1 MPCHDASPPLLS
13 PLPPSLNP
21 RTPERAKSIAPLL
34 RICTKSNEKERKRRK
49 QLSNL
54 AMDRSRSKRGY
65 HYDQDST
72 PPRSKPRFDRR
83 SGGGQN
89 PNSSYH
95 RRGPPGGGVDSDRRG
110 FLPPDAAPLPPPRPP
125 SSSAVAGAP
134 GCGPAATTTTSFR
147 ILCPESKAYGF
158 PPGFVAKVREDSGAL
173 VNVHPTFA
181 GDYVRVIETVDGARR
196 EADGRQPMFSPAQ
209 EALLTVHRR
218 ILETDADDGDEDGE
232 YGPRGKDPRD
242 RGKTTTQ
249 LIVPRLHV
257 GCLLGKGGKIIEQMR
272 METKT
277 HIRILPRDQNT
288 PRSVSL
294 SEEVVQ
300 VVGDGNNV
308 KKAVVIISDRLK
320 ESLHRDRGPFR
331 GRMNS
336 PEHRIS
342 QEDEY
347 LGGTQQMP
355 AYEEPYGRTDQI
367 RNNSGMEPPGYEFDS
382 NGSKVIEHP
391 EFQYDDI
398 VFRILCPNDK
408 ANSLVGTRDGII
420 EVLQA
425 DVGIDVRL
433 TDIVAGSD
441 ERVVL
446 VTSREGPDHEL
457 FPAQEALLHIQT
469 HIVDLGP
476 DKDNIIT
483 TRLLVP
489 STEIAFFEGRDGS
502 LSDIQRQTSAN
513 IQILPRE
520 DLPSGALESDELIQI
535 VGEIRAARNALMQ
548 VTTKLRSYLY
558 REMSGPIQVSN
569 SNVHGSISPAIGSPR
584 GPYQGNDLP
593 MAAYHEA
600 PQLSTSWHSKDSGG
614 SASGSFEQGSNI
626 NDDISRSTTKRFAVP
641 LVTRSTL
648 EVVIPRSA
656 AASLTMTAG
665 SKLVQISEMS
675 GATVMLAEDR
685 PEVMEKVIR
694 ISGTPEQA
702 DKAQSLLQG
711 FILSI
716 QDDIPSV

>member
-1 MPCHDASPPLLS
+1 
-13 PLPPSLNP
+13 
-21 RTPERAKSIAPLL
+21 
-34 RICTKSNEKERKRRK
+34 
-49 QLSNL
+49 
-54 AMDRSRSKRGY
+54 MDRSRSKRGY
-65 HYDQDST
+65 HYDQDSP

-83 SGGGQN
+83 NQN
-89 PNSSYH
+89 PSSSYH
-95 RRGPPGGGVDSDRRG
+95 RRGPPGGGSDRRSGGG
-110 FLPPDAAPLPPPRPP
+110 FIPADAAPPPPPPPPP
-125 SSSAVAGAP
+125 SAAAAGPGGASAASAI
-134 GCGPAATTTTSFR
+134 TSFR

-158 PPGFVAKVREDSGAL
+158 TPGFVAKVRDDTGAI
-173 VNVHPTFA
+173 VTVHPPFA
-181 GDYVRVIETVDGARR
+181 GDHVRVIETVDGARR
-196 EADGRQPMFSPAQ
+196 EADGRPPSFSPAQ
-209 EALLTVHRR
+209 EALLMVHRR
-218 ILETDADDGDEDGE
+218 ILETDPDDGDEDGE

-242 RGKTTTQ
+242 RGKTTTR

-288 PRSVSL
+288 PRCVSV

-300 VVGDGNNV
+300 VVGEGNCV
-308 KKAVVIISDRLK
+308 KKAVAIISDRLK

-336 PEHRIS
+336 PERRIS
-342 QEDEY
+342 LEDEY
-347 LGGTQQMP
+347 LGGVQQMQMP
-355 AYEEPYGRTDQI
+355 VYEEPYGRPEQI
-367 RNNSGMEPPGYEFDS
+367 RNNSGMEPPRYEFDS
-382 NGSKVIEHP
+382 NGGKVEHP
-391 EFQYDDI
+391 EFQCDDI

-408 ANSLVGTRDGII
+408 ANSLIGTHDGLI
-420 EVLQA
+420 EMLQT
-425 DVGIDVRL
+425 DVGVDVRL
-433 TDIVAGSD
+433 TEIISGSD
-441 ERVVL
+441 ERVVII
-446 VTSREGPDHEL
+446 TSREGPDHEL

-489 STEIAFFEGRDGS
+489 SSEIACFEGRDGS

-520 DLPSGALESDELIQI
+520 DLPSCALESDELIQI

-548 VTTKLRSYLY
+548 VTMKLRSYLY
-558 REMSGPIQVSN
+558 REMSGPIQVGN
-569 SNVHGSISPAIGSPR
+569 INVHGSISPANGSPR
-584 GPYQGNDLP
+584 GPYQGNDLL
-593 MAAYHEA
+593 MAAYHQA
-600 PQLSTSWHSKDSGG
+600 PQMTASWHSKDSGG

-626 NDDISRSTTKRFAVP
+626 NDDMRQSTTKRFAVP

-656 AASLTMTAG
+656 AASLTMRSG
-665 SKLVQISEMS
+665 SKLAQISEMS
-675 GATVMLAEDR
+675 GASVTLAEDR
-685 PEVMEKVIR
+685 PDALEKVVR

-716 QDDIPSV
+716 QDDMPN